1 MTRGVDDRTQVQ
13 AVTLRA
19 EAELLKSWM
28 AHRDAAAQR
37 RRDGPL
43 AAVMHR
49 LQLLER
55 EVPRLELEVASL
67 EKEQTKPPPGLRLSF
82 ASGLLRG
89 ALLTLAALVWV
100 VGVVTLEPTAHVDA
114 PVRVAAV
121 LGAVVS
127 IILARVAQE
136 ARS

>member
-19 EAELLKSWM
+19 EAEFLKSWM

-67 EKEQTKPPPGLRLSF
+67 EKEQTKPPAGLRLSF

-89 ALLTLAALVWV
+89 AVLTLAALVWV
-100 VGVVTLEPTAHVDA
+100 VGVVTLAPTAHVDA
-114 PVRVAAV
+114 PVRVGAV

-127 IILARVAQE
+127 IILARIAQE

>member
-19 EAELLKSWM
+19 EAELLKSWL

-37 RRDGPL
+37 RRDGPV
-43 AAVMHR
+43 AAVRHR

-55 EVPRLELEVASL
+55 EVPRLEVEVASL
-67 EKEQTKPPPGLRLSF
+67 EKQQAKPPPGLRVSF
-82 ASGLLRG
+82 ASGVLRG
-89 ALLTLAALVWV
+89 VGLTFAALVWV
-100 VGVVTLEPTAHVDA
+100 VGVVTLDPTAHVDA
-114 PVRVAAV
+114 PVRVFAV

-127 IILARVAQE
+127 VILSRVTQE
-136 ARS
+136 ARP

>member
-1 MTRGVDDRTQVQ
+1 M
-13 AVTLRA
+13 
-19 EAELLKSWM
+19 LKSWV

-37 RRDGPL
+37 RRHGPL
-43 AAVMHR
+43 AAVRHR

-55 EVPRLELEVASL
+55 AVPRLELEVASL
-67 EKEQTKPPPGLRLSF
+67 EKQQAKPPPGLRLSF

-89 ALLTLAALVWV
+89 VGLTLAALVWV
-100 VGVVTLEPTAHVDA
+100 VGVVALDPTAHVDA
-114 PVRVAAV
+114 PVRVMAV

>member
-13 AVTLRA
+13 RVTLRA
-19 EAELLKSWM
+19 EAERLKSWM
-28 AHRDAAAQR
+28 ARRDAAAER
-37 RRDGPL
+37 RREGPL

-49 LQLLER
+49 LELLER
-55 EVPRLELEVASL
+55 EVPRLEAEVASL
-67 EKEQTKPPPGLRLSF
+67 EKERASPPGLRLSF

-100 VGVVTLEPTAHVDA
+100 VGVVALDPTAHVDA
-114 PVRVAAV
+114 PVRVMAV

-127 IILARVAQE
+127 IIVSRVAQE

>member
-1 MTRGVDDRTQVQ
+1 MDDRTQVQ

-19 EAELLKSWM
+19 EAELLKSWV

-43 AAVMHR
+43 AAVRHR

-55 EVPRLELEVASL
+55 AVPRLELEVASL
-67 EKEQTKPPPGLRLSF
+67 EKQQAKPPPGLRLSF
-82 ASGLLRG
+82 VSGLLRG
-89 ALLTLAALVWV
+89 VGLTFAALVWV
-100 VGVVTLEPTAHVDA
+100 VGVVALDPTAHVDA
-114 PVRVAAV
+114 PVRVVAV

-127 IILARVAQE
+127 IILARVARE